1 MTISGIGSA
10 GGFQNQAPSVDTQS
24 IEQKIQKL
32 QGQLKK
38 VKEDESLP
46 PEEQIRRLE
55 EQKRK
60 AEQKEQQKEGAPG
73 EEAEKKSSRMSLDDA
88 VGNYVD
94 EWG

>member
-46 PEEQIRRLE
+46 PEEKQKKIQKLEEQIRRLE
-55 EQKRK
+55 EQK
-60 AEQKEQQKEGAPG
+60 PG
-73 EEAEKKSSRMSLDDA
+73 
-88 VGNYVD
+88 
-94 EWG
+94 